1 VQDLIYFDNSATTQ
15 AYPEVLAEMNR
26 VYSSF
31 YGNPSS
37 LHKIGSDA
45 GKLMQKAREAIAK
58 TLGVSDGEL
67 YFTSGGTESNNWA
80 IKGVALANRK
90 RGNHIVT
97 TSIEHPSV
105 LECFS
110 YLQNEGFSADY
121 LDVDSK
127 GFIDPASVSEKIT
140 ENTILLSFILVNNET
155 GTIQKADE
163 LIRAARRKNS
173 GIIIHI
179 DIVQAYGK
187 IPLNLSRTGVDLASL
202 SSHKIHGPKGC
213 GALYIK
219 RNTHIIPI
227 LHGGGQE
234 RKYRSGTE
242 NVPTIHGFAAAAE
255 KIHAEIGKNRES
267 ARRVKR
273 IIIDGF
279 ADSPETGRLFVNS
292 PDGAYQGILN
302 ISFPRVNAQVLMQ
315 HLEAANIFVS
325 VGSACSSHKDTQS
338 HVLKAMNLPKEN
350 IEGAIRLSFSGMNTE
365 EEAHRFVS
373 EIKNIIP
380 KIRY

>member
-1 VQDLIYFDNSATTQ
+1 MQDLIYFDNSATTQ
-15 AYPEVLAEMNR
+15 VYPEVLAEMNR
-26 VYSSF
+26 IYSSF

-37 LHKIGSDA
+37 LHRMGSDA
-45 GKLMQKAREAIAK
+45 EKLMQKAREAIAK
-58 TLGVSDGEL
+58 TLGVSDGEI

-80 IKGVALANRK
+80 IKGAALANRK

-97 TSIEHPSV
+97 SGIEHPSV

-127 GFIDPASVSEKIT
+127 GFIDPVSVSEKIT

-155 GTIQKADE
+155 GTIQKAEE
-163 LIRAARRKNS
+163 LIRAARRNNP
-173 GIIIHI
+173 GIIVHI

-219 RNTHIIPI
+219 RNTRIIPI

-242 NVPTIHGFAAAAE
+242 NVPAIHGFAAAAE
-255 KIHAEIGKNRES
+255 KIHSEIERNREN
-267 ARRVKR
+267 ARRIKK
-273 IIIDGF
+273 IIINGLE
-279 ADSPETGRLFVNS
+279 DSPEAGRFFTNS
-292 PDGAYQGILN
+292 PDDAYEGILN
-302 ISFPRVNAQVLMQ
+302 LAFPRVKAQVLMQ

-365 EEAHRFVS
+365 EEAYRFVS

-380 KIRY
+380 RIRF